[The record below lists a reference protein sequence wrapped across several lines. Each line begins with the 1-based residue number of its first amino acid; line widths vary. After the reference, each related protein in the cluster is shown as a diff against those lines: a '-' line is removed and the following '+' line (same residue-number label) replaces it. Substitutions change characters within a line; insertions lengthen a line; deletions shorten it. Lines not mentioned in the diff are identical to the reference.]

1 MRMWDQ
7 LQTGWRF
14 NKGLPSSSHG
24 SFFVCVCW
32 KLPLH
37 WLWVSVLSAM
47 DDKML
52 LLWVGNINRKVTG
65 RQTIEKY
72 HVVWWTK
79 YKEQVD
85 HILQGLIRIW
95 SFSHHNFLCV
105 GKLFV
110 IQSLGLT
117 SVTHPVSTL
126 IRKGAC
132 EKKWSSIYILE
143 SQYDLALM
151 YIFSIMSFIL
161 WKGGSCNKGDIT

>member
-1 MRMWDQ
+1 MRMLDQ

-14 NKGLPSSSHG
+14 TKGLPSSSHG

-32 KLPLH
+32 KLPFH

-52 LLWVGNINRKVTG
+52 LLWVGNINRKVNG
-65 RQTIEKY
+65 IQAIEKY
-72 HVVWWTK
+72 HAVWWTK

-85 HILQGLIRIW
+85 HILQ
-95 SFSHHNFLCV
+95 
-105 GKLFV
+105 
-110 IQSLGLT
+110 
-117 SVTHPVSTL
+117 
-126 IRKGAC
+126 GAC

-151 YIFSIMSFIL
+151 YIFSIMSLFYGKVVAATKVTSHGGHKCAQYFVLRMNLTKVIL
-161 WKGGSCNKGDIT
+161 KEWCVV